1 MNGLALKLILTP
13 LLVGGA
19 SLVGRRW
26 GPTIS
31 GWLIA
36 LPLTSGPI
44 IFYVALSQ
52 GMGFAAATAVGVLAG
67 ALSPVAFSL
76 TYSWLAARWGW
87 PRSLVAAL
95 VVFAL
100 VTALLRP
107 LPLNWLLMYPVVIA
121 GLIVAVRLM
130 PRPLA
135 STTVPSAPPGWDIP
149 ARMLVATSFVLLLTA
164 AAPLLGP
171 QLTGLLAPFPLFGGT
186 LAVFTHQFQG
196 PQAAI
201 NVLRGLLHGLFG
213 FASFFMVL
221 AALLERVG
229 LAAAFG
235 AALAVVLLL
244 QAGSLWLLRRQ
255 AGQRAVA
262 TATLQ

>member
-1 MNGLALKLILTP
+1 MSSLALKLILTP

-44 IFYVALSQ
+44 IFYVALGQ
-52 GMGFAAATAVGVLAG
+52 GLSFAAVTAVGVLAG
-67 ALSPVAFSL
+67 VMSPVAFSL

-87 PRSLVAAL
+87 PRALAAGCGAL
-95 VVFAL
+95 AVV
-100 VTALLRP
+100 TTLLRP
-107 LPLNWLLMYPVVIA
+107 LPLDWLLVYPLVIA
-121 GLIVAVRLM
+121 ALFIALRLM

-135 STTVPSAPPGWDIP
+135 SAAAVADPPSWDIP

-186 LAVFTHQFQG
+186 LAVFAHQFQG
-196 PQAAI
+196 PQPAI

-229 LAAAFG
+229 LAGAF
-235 AALAVVLLL
+235 ACALTVVLLL

-255 AGQRAVA
+255 AARQVIA
-262 TATLQ
+262 TKAA

>member
-1 MNGLALKLILTP
+1 MNSLALKLILTP

-52 GMGFAAATAVGVLAG
+52 GLSFAAATAAGVLAG
-67 ALSPVAFSL
+67 GLSPIAFCL
-76 TYSWLAARWGW
+76 TYGWLAARWHAAW
-87 PRSLVAAL
+87 PRSLAAACA
-95 VVFAL
+95 VFAL

-107 LPLNWLLMYPVVIA
+107 LPLDWRLVYPVVIA
-121 GLIVAVRLM
+121 ALAAGVRLM
-130 PRPLA
+130 PRQPA
-135 STTVPSAPPGWDIP
+135 NVTIQSDPPRWDIP
-149 ARMLVATSFVLLLTA
+149 ARMLVATGFVLLLTA

-186 LAVFTHQFQG
+186 LAVFAHQFQG

-201 NVLRGLLHGLFG
+201 NVLRGLLLGLFG

-244 QAGSLWLLRRQ
+244 QGGSLWLLRRQ
-255 AGQRAVA
+255 ADTGKAGQ
-262 TATLQ
+262 